1 MPAFWCSDLCKACW
15 TVSGLRLQAYGH
27 RGTGL
32 GSQAESLSTLPLRP
46 GIRGV
51 SSEER
56 GGLLGS
62 MWGACGS
69 KSSPFRTEV
78 WLGSPLRFLFSQTL
92 EHDNTL
98 GSCSELS
105 VTQETKVSIQGGVSL
120 SHGVW
125 CTEFERKGSRGQ
137 VQLFGGGDLDLL

>member
-27 RGTGL
+27 RGTLDGL

-56 GGLLGS
+56 GSLLGS
-62 MWGACGS
+62 VTVGCI
-69 KSSPFRTEV
+69 
-78 WLGSPLRFLFSQTL
+78 WLQEQPLQDRGVAWFPLLFLFSSNPGT
-92 EHDNTL
+92 
-98 GSCSELS
+98 
-105 VTQETKVSIQGGVSL
+105 
-120 SHGVW
+120 
-125 CTEFERKGSRGQ
+125 
-137 VQLFGGGDLDLL
+137 

>member
-62 MWGACGS
+62 VTVGCMWLQ
-69 KSSPFRTEV
+69 KQ
-78 WLGSPLRFLFSQTL
+78 PLQDR
-92 EHDNTL
+92 
-98 GSCSELS
+98 
-105 VTQETKVSIQGGVSL
+105 GVA
-120 SHGVW
+120 W
-125 CTEFERKGSRGQ
+125 FIFAFP
-137 VQLFGGGDLDLL
+137 VQSNPGT